1 MEKIFWRQHKFT
13 HWQLMTWA
21 PGDFPGRQM
30 ISGSID
36 VISNVI
42 LFFLWAKTNPQQLHA
57 RRWLEGEEQQ

>member
-1 MEKIFWRQHKFT
+1 
-13 HWQLMTWA
+13 MTWA

-42 LFFLWAKTNPQQLHA
+42 LFFVGKNKPPTVACKEMV
-57 RRWLEGEEQQ
+57 RRRRATVRSFILTELLVSE